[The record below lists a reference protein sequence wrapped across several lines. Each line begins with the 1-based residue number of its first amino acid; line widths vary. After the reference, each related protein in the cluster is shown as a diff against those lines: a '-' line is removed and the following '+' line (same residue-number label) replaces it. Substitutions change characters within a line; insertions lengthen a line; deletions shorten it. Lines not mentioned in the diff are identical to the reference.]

1 MATAKQLAA
10 LKKGREA
17 RAKKLG
23 RKSPVKKRATRI
35 AKKSAPRP
43 RKKIADKSVIIVTLR
58 NGRKGFVT
66 ISDTVDTN
74 VKLAHKMPKNTAFK
88 KAREIFAQ
96 FGRKLKTVEV
106 HDAKKFD
113 GTGYAKNPVPPSSKV
128 KLENAA
134 GLYEDFTGHKAD
146 HYDEYNID
154 WPTVALTVGKCDGV
168 LYETVRDG
176 ITEHYIHKFKKS
188 ARPVLAASHDGK
200 ALALIGGKFAF
211 TERGIVDH

>member
-17 RAKKLG
+17 RAKRLAK
-23 RKSPVKKRATRI
+23 KPIKKRATRV
-35 AKKSAPRP
+35 AKKSPVKA
-43 RKKIADKSVIIVTLR
+43 RKKITEKSVIVITLR

-66 ISDTVDTN
+66 ASDTVDTN
-74 VKLAHKMPKNTAFK
+74 INLAHKMPKNTAFK

-106 HDAKKFD
+106 HDAKKYD
-113 GTGYAKNPVPPSSKV
+113 GTGYAKNPVPPSSKI
-128 KLENAA
+128 KLQAA
-134 GLYEDFTGHKAD
+134 AELYEDFTGHKAD
-146 HYDEYNID
+146 HYDEYNVE
-154 WPTVALTVGKCDGV
+154 WPHVGLKIGKCDGV

-200 ALALIGGKFAF
+200 ALALIGGNFAF